1 MSLLS
6 GISMRAMRIDQGGA
20 LLISAEVPKPEPG
33 AGEVLI
39 QVHAA
44 GITTTELAWYTST
57 HGRDGSARTGAVPG
71 HEFSGV
77 VAALGKNVQ
86 GLHVGDEVFGMN
98 DWFADGALAEYCV
111 TLPQNIAAKPKSLT
125 HQAAATVP
133 ISALTA
139 WQGLFDRAAIQAG
152 ERILIHGGAGAVG
165 LFAVQMA
172 HRLGAYVITTVSA
185 RDRGFVGRLG
195 ADEVVNYR
203 ATRFE
208 EAVRKVDAVFDTV
221 GGETLNRSWSLL
233 KDTRRMV
240 TVAVESEANPDP
252 RAKGAFF
259 IVEPNQRQ
267 LAEVARLIEAGHLKT
282 FVKAVV
288 SLDDAAA
295 AYDGSLKGGSG
306 RGKIV
311 VTISERQ

>member
-1 MSLLS
+1 
-6 GISMRAMRIDQGGA
+6 MRVNSTKKGPV
-20 LLISAEVPKPEPG
+20 LISAEVPKPEPD
-33 AGEVLI
+33 AGEVLV

-44 GITTTELAWYTST
+44 GITQTELAWYTST
-57 HGRDGSARTGAVPG
+57 HGRTGSARTGVIPG

-77 VAALGKNVQ
+77 VAALGEHVQ

-111 TLPQNIAAKPKSLT
+111 TQPQNIAAKPKGLT

-139 WQGLFDRAAIQAG
+139 WQGLFDHAAIQAG

-172 HRLGAYVITTVSA
+172 HRLGANVITTVSA
-185 RDRGFVGRLG
+185 RDGGFVGRLG

-267 LAEVARLIEAGHLKT
+267 LAEVARLIEAGHLKI
-282 FVKAVV
+282 FVKAV
-288 SLDDAAA
+288 LPLNDAAA
-295 AYDGSLKGGSG
+295 AYDGSLKRGSG